1 MALAGFPLAVAC
13 DISTVAIAEMNKKK
27 RNREQQQQQ
36 HFPDLTFAVVDILSE
51 VESTYV
57 DEFDAVIDKGL
68 FDAMMCD
75 DSTATREK
83 ALRMFENLNSM
94 MKDGAIYFCVSLAE
108 EVRGAP
114 RSSSFSF
121 DSTSALLILFLF

>member
-1 MALAGFPLAVAC
+1 M
-13 DISTVAIAEMNKKK
+13 
-27 RNREQQQQQ
+27 
-36 HFPDLTFAVVDILSE
+36 
-51 VESTYV
+51 